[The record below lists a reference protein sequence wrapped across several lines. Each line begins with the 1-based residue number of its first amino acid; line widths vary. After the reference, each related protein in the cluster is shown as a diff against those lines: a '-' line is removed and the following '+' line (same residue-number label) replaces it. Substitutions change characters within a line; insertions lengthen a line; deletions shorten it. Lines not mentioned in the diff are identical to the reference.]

1 MYLDIRNLIKTI
13 DGGQVLN
20 DISVGMDKGLIY
32 GIKGKNG
39 SGKTMLLRAICGLI
53 KPTNGMVIIDG
64 KLIGKDITFPQSVGV
79 LIEHPGFIANLSGY
93 DNLKLLADI
102 KGIIGRI
109 EIEEV
114 MDRVGLERSSFKK
127 KYRAYSLGMKQKLGI
142 AAAIMEQPDLILLD
156 EPTNA
161 LDEESVNRLASILQE
176 EKNRGALIIIASHDM
191 DELNRLSDTIFVMDQ
206 GRMSELI

>member
-53 KPTNGMVIIDG
+53 KPTKGMVIIDG

-114 MDRVGLERSSFKK
+114 LDRVGLERSSFKK

-176 EKNRGALIIIASHDM
+176 EKNRGALIIIASHDR